1 MRPGGTAAGVAAM
14 LVAVTIWAGWIV
26 LVRATVGAGLSPLDI
41 ALMRY
46 GVPALLLAPLWLR
59 RGPAPRGV
67 ALWRIAA
74 ITLGWGAP
82 FALFAAQGLK
92 AADTALFAALVP
104 GCLPLWVAAILRAG
118 GGPPQPPMGRLGL
131 WLIAGGAAL
140 ALLPRMAAGEWSVL
154 AGAPW
159 LVAASL
165 AWAAYAVAYR
175 GSGLS
180 PAEATGLVGFWSTVA
195 LVPAA
200 LVWGQGLT
208 ALSPATLAGQVA
220 LHGVVSGVASVA
232 AFATGV
238 QALGA
243 ARAASFSALVPV
255 LATAGGAVLLG
266 ETLTGAS
273 AAAIA
278 LAAGGVFLVNRAAVR
293 PPPSP
298 P

>member
-1 MRPGGTAAGVAAM
+1 MRAGGKAAGVAAM
-14 LVAVTIWAGWIV
+14 LLAATIWAGWIL

-59 RGPAPRGV
+59 RGPLPRGTPVWRV
-67 ALWRIAA
+67 AAM
-74 ITLGWGAP
+74 TLGWGAP

-92 AADTALFAALVP
+92 AADAALFAALAP
-104 GCLPLWVAAILRAG
+104 GCLPLWVAAILWAG
-118 GGPPQPPMGRLGL
+118 GGPAQPPMGRLGL

-140 ALLPRMAAGEWSVL
+140 ALFPRMAAGEWPVL

-180 PAEATGLVGFWSTVA
+180 PAEATGVVGFWSTLG

-200 LVWGQGLT
+200 LIWGQGLT
-208 ALSPATLAGQVA
+208 ALPPATLAAQVA
-220 LHGVVSGVASVA
+220 LHGVVSGVVSVA
-232 AFATGV
+232 AFAAGV
-238 QALGA
+238 RALGA
-243 ARAASFSALVPV
+243 ARAAAFSALVPV
-255 LATAGGAVLLG
+255 MATAGGVVLLG
-266 ETLTGAS
+266 EPLSAAS

-278 LAAGGVFLVNRAAVR
+278 LAASGVFLVNRAAAGAPLR
-293 PPPSP
+293 A
-298 P
+298 

>member
-1 MRPGGTAAGVAAM
+1 M

-67 ALWRIAA
+67 APWRIAA
-74 ITLGWGAP
+74 MTLGWGAP

-118 GGPPQPPMGRLGL
+118 GGPPQPPAGRLGL

-140 ALLPRMAAGEWSVL
+140 ALGPRMAAGEWSAL

-180 PAEATGLVGFWSTVA
+180 PAEATGVVGFWSTLA
-195 LVPAA
+195 LLPAA
-200 LVWGQGLT
+200 FAWGQGLT
-208 ALSPATLAGQVA
+208 ALPLATLAGQVA
-220 LHGVVSGVASVA
+220 LHGVVSGVLSVA
-232 AFATGV
+232 AFAAGV

-243 ARAASFSALVPV
+243 ARAAAFSALVPV
-255 LATAGGAVLLG
+255 LATAGGALLLG
-266 ETLTGAS
+266 ETPGGAS
-273 AAAIA
+273 AASIA
-278 LAAGGVFLVNRAAVR
+278 LAAAGVFLVNRAAAGAPQR
-293 PPPSP
+293 G
-298 P
+298 

>member
-1 MRPGGTAAGVAAM
+1 MSPGGTAAGVAAM
-14 LVAVTIWAGWIV
+14 LAAVSIWAGWIV

-59 RGPAPRGV
+59 RGPLPRG
-67 ALWRIAA
+67 APLWRIAA
-74 ITLGWGAP
+74 MTLGWGAP

-118 GGPPQPPMGRLGL
+118 GGPAQPPQGRLGL

-140 ALLPRMAAGEWSVL
+140 ALLPRMAAGEWQAL

-159 LVAASL
+159 LVAASA

-180 PAEATGLVGFWSTVA
+180 PAQATAVVGFWSTLV

-208 ALSPATLAGQVA
+208 ALAPAALAGQVA
-220 LHGVVSGVASVA
+220 LHGVVSGVVSVA
-232 AFATGV
+232 AFAAGV

-243 ARAASFSALVPV
+243 ARAAAFSALVPV
-255 LATAGGAVLLG
+255 LATAGGVVLLG
-266 ETLTGAS
+266 ESLSGWS

-278 LAAGGVFLVNRAAVR
+278 LAAAGVFLVNRAAIG
-293 PPPSP
+293 PAPSP
-298 P
+298 R